1 MHTHKVQNIQ
11 RKRTTQ
17 SDTFSNTWVTWETVP
32 LSILFQLGKNKH
44 FYEAYFKTWW
54 EVMIEI
60 DDRKQHELLAME
72 VGLFCENS
80 HRS

>member
-44 FYEAYFKTWW
+44 FYEAYFKT
-54 EVMIEI
+54 
-60 DDRKQHELLAME
+60 
-72 VGLFCENS
+72 
-80 HRS
+80 